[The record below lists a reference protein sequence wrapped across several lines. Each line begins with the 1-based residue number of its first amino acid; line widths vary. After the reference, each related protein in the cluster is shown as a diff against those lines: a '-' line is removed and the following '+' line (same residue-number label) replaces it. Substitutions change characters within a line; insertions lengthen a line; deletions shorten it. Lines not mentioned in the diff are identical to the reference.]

1 MRIRDWQDVLEDVV
15 ESDAQADRWRA
26 AAGDRRRGIGEDM
39 YLGHPD
45 VGVFQ
50 IKTYARN
57 PYEVEGVGSRVA
69 RQVDDEIEP
78 LFPGSDAGGRFG
90 VRRPVENDD
99 EAEETASRLEEVVR
113 AHADAP
119 TTPDALFED
128 VMGAVDSPAYGPMEY
143 DQYDRPDRMDELA
156 DTFEEAEELLEK
168 DFEDVIEESGV
179 DHGFQ

>member
-69 RQVDDEIEP
+69 RQVDDEIDP
-78 LFPGSDAGGRFG
+78 LFPGEDAGGRFG
-90 VRRPVENDD
+90 VRQPVED
-99 EAEETASRLEEVVR
+99 ESRAEDTATKLQEVVR

-128 VMGAVDSPAYGPMEY
+128 VMGALDAPAYGPMEY
-143 DQYDRPDRMDELA
+143 DQYDRPEPMDDLT

-168 DFEDVIEESGV
+168 EFEDVVSEAGV
-179 DHGFQ
+179 DRGFQ